1 MNTKA
6 LSDGLNDLLARE
18 MHSLARHMP
27 EAGLHLTPQTY
38 RQWSAVR
45 SAAQLSVDHAQ
56 RLSALI
62 ESLGETPRPAAYGQR
77 VAFYHYVDL
86 PTLLPR
92 LVEDKREQAEA
103 YRRVLQL
110 EGLPLP
116 VREALQALLEENVS
130 QLDRFES
137 ACRSL
142 GLQPAA

>member
-18 MHSLARHMP
+18 MRSLVRHMP
-27 EAGLHLTPQTY
+27 EAGPHLTPQTY
-38 RQWSAVR
+38 RQWSVVR
-45 SAAQLSVDHAQ
+45 SAAQLSIDHAR

-62 ESLGETPRPAAYGQR
+62 ESLGETPRPAGYGQR

-86 PTLLPR
+86 PTLLPK
-92 LVEDKREQAEA
+92 LIEDKREQVEA
-103 YRRVLQL
+103 YRRVLLL
-110 EGLPLP
+110 EGAAPP
-116 VREALQALLEENVS
+116 VREALQALLEENAL